1 MSVLVETS
9 KQLRHRLRSQWQ
21 KLAPHLYWGDDL
33 DVRYYLAGQLKTVR
47 DRRVLDLGCGPGFL
61 LREVPDNNLRVGF
74 DLNFE
79 AISIAS
85 QHSGKDRYF
94 FLASLLDLPFKDG
107 AFDLCIMANALPGWS
122 YSVEGK
128 PGKQRVRVIEE
139 CRRVIADEG
148 EVWVTM
154 VNGDSPVYEGMLKA
168 TPRAF
173 KRLVDPF
180 FAITSMIFWNP
191 FTTLLFF
198 IPRALLALIPR
209 GVRRWTY
216 IPLRLLARLPWID
229 ALLALCADRWQISRG
244 RHFFARMT
252 PR

>member
-1 MSVLVETS
+1 MSLSVETQ
-9 KQLRHRLRSQWQ
+9 KQLRHRIRSKWQ

-33 DVRYYLAGQLKTVR
+33 DVRYHLAGHLKTVR

-61 LREVPDNNLRVGF
+61 LMEVPDNSLRVGF
-74 DLNFE
+74 DLNLE
-79 AISIAS
+79 AISIAT
-85 QHSGKDRYF
+85 QHRGKDKF
-94 FLASLLDLPFKDG
+94 FLLASLLDLPFRDG
-107 AFDLCIMANALPGWS
+107 AFDLCIMANVLPGWS
-122 YSVEGK
+122 FSVEGQ
-128 PGKQRVRVIEE
+128 PEKQRFRVIEE
-139 CRRVIADEG
+139 CRRVVADEG

-154 VNGDSPVYEGMLKA
+154 VNGDSPIYVGLSKA

-173 KRLVDPF
+173 RRVVDPF
-180 FAITSMIFWNP
+180 FAITSMIYWNP
-191 FTTLLFF
+191 FTTMVFF

-216 IPLRLLARLPWID
+216 IPPRLLERLPWID
-229 ALLALCADRWQISRG
+229 ALLALCGERWRISRG